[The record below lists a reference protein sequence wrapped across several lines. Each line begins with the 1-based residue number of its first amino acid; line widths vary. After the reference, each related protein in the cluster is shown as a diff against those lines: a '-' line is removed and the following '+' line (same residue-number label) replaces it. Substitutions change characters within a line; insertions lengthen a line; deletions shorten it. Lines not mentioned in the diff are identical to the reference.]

1 MTVMNNIK
9 RSNDIFTVIDIGN
22 TKVSSLIGSSA
33 KNNDIQVKVLGFGQ
47 HASLGITNGI
57 VTDMKEIAN
66 SIAKAVEG
74 AETMAGFPINKVTC
88 SLSGGR
94 PITKVTRNELKIENG
109 QVMKSDLAKIE
120 KMNKPKPIENY
131 KLLSSSVIK
140 YYIDNNT
147 PVDNPIGI
155 HTDNL
160 IVEISHIYGQKRVI
174 ENISSAIDL
183 CHLSIDKFI
192 ICSEASGVSTLIED
206 ERLNGAIV
214 IDLGGN
220 VTSIGVFIN
229 NKIIF
234 SDSIPIGGVHIT
246 SDIVRGLGTKAEDA
260 EKIKILYGSAL
271 SNETD
276 EYTKIDVPIIS
287 DEGEIIDQEI
297 PKAMLTAIIKPRIEE
312 IFELVKERLTF
323 LTLSASSINK
333 VILCGG
339 GANLNNVRELASS
352 YLNTNVRIG
361 RPIGLVDIPEIVHT
375 PTFSCLTG
383 LLIKSLQQEKLLI
396 SNKMNSGL
404 FNYFGRISDWL
415 DENL

>member
-1 MTVMNNIK
+1 MTVMSNIK
-9 RSNDIFTVIDIGN
+9 RSNDIFAVIDIGN
-22 TKVSSLIGSSA
+22 TKVSSLIGTSA
-33 KNNDIQVKVLGFGQ
+33 KNNDVQVKVLGFGQ

-94 PITKVTRNELKIENG
+94 PITKVTRGKLKIENG
-109 QVMKSDLAKIE
+109 QVMKSDIAKIQ
-120 KMNKPKPIENY
+120 KMNKPKIIENY
-131 KLLSSSVIK
+131 KFLSSSVIK

-160 IVEISHIYGQKRVI
+160 IVEISHIYGRKSII

-276 EYTKIDVPIIS
+276 EYTKIEVPIIS
-287 DEGEIIDQEI
+287 DEGEIVDQEI

-323 LTLSASSINK
+323 LTLSSSSINK

>member
-9 RSNDIFTVIDIGN
+9 RSNDIFAVIDIGN

-74 AETMAGFPINKVTC
+74 AEAMAGFPINKVTC

-220 VTSIGVFIN
+220 VTSVGVFIN

-276 EYTKIDVPIIS
+276 EYTKIEVPIIS

>member
-1 MTVMNNIK
+1 MTVMSNIK
-9 RSNDIFTVIDIGN
+9 RSNDIFAVIDIGN
-22 TKVSSLIGSSA
+22 TKVSSLIGTSA
-33 KNNDIQVKVLGFGQ
+33 KNNDVQVKVLGFGQ

-74 AETMAGFPINKVTC
+74 AETMAGFPINKVIC

-94 PITKVTRNELKIENG
+94 PITKVTRGKLKIENG
-109 QVMKSDLAKIE
+109 QVMKSDIAKIQ
-120 KMNKPKPIENY
+120 KMNKPKLIENY
-131 KLLSSSVIK
+131 KFLSSSVIK

-160 IVEISHIYGQKRVI
+160 IVEISHIYGRKSII

-206 ERLNGAIV
+206 EKLNGAIV

>member
-1 MTVMNNIK
+1 MTVMSNIK
-9 RSNDIFTVIDIGN
+9 RSNDIFAVIDIGN
-22 TKVSSLIGSSA
+22 TKVSSLIGLSTK
-33 KNNDIQVKVLGFGQ
+33 KNDVQVKVLGFGQ

-94 PITKVTRNELKIENG
+94 PITKVTRGKLKIENG
-109 QVMKSDLAKIE
+109 QVMKSDIAKIQ
-120 KMNKPKPIENY
+120 KMNKPKLIENY
-131 KLLSSSVIK
+131 KFLSSSVIK

-160 IVEISHIYGQKRVI
+160 IVEISHIYGQKRII

-276 EYTKIDVPIIS
+276 EYTKIEVPIIS

>member
-1 MTVMNNIK
+1 MTVMSNIK
-9 RSNDIFTVIDIGN
+9 RSNDIFAVIDIGN
-22 TKVSSLIGSSA
+22 TKVSSLIGTSA
-33 KNNDIQVKVLGFGQ
+33 KNNDVQVKVLGFGQ

-94 PITKVTRNELKIENG
+94 PITKVTRGKLKIENG
-109 QVMKSDLAKIE
+109 QVMKSDIAKIQ
-120 KMNKPKPIENY
+120 KMNKPKLIENY
-131 KLLSSSVIK
+131 KFLSSSVIK

-160 IVEISHIYGQKRVI
+160 IVEISHIYGQKRII

>member
-1 MTVMNNIK
+1 MTVMSNIK
-9 RSNDIFTVIDIGN
+9 RSNDIFAVIDIGN
-22 TKVSSLIGSSA
+22 TKVSSLIGTSA
-33 KNNDIQVKVLGFGQ
+33 KNNDVQVKVLGFGQ

-74 AETMAGFPINKVTC
+74 AETMAGFPINKVIC

-94 PITKVTRNELKIENG
+94 PITKVTRGKLKIENG
-109 QVMKSDLAKIE
+109 QVMKSDIAKIQ
-120 KMNKPKPIENY
+120 KMNKPKLIENY
-131 KLLSSSVIK
+131 KFLSSSIIK

-220 VTSIGVFIN
+220 VTSVGVFIN

-323 LTLSASSINK
+323 LTLSGSPINK

-396 SNKMNSGL
+396 SNKMNSSL

>member
-1 MTVMNNIK
+1 MTVMSNIK
-9 RSNDIFTVIDIGN
+9 RSNDIFAVIDIGN
-22 TKVSSLIGSSA
+22 TKVSSLIGTSA
-33 KNNDIQVKVLGFGQ
+33 KNNDVQVKVLGFGQ

-94 PITKVTRNELKIENG
+94 PITKVTRGKLKIENG
-109 QVMKSDLAKIE
+109 QVMKSDIAKIQ
-120 KMNKPKPIENY
+120 KMNKPKLIENY
-131 KLLSSSVIK
+131 KFLSSSVIK

-160 IVEISHIYGQKRVI
+160 IVEISHIYGQKRII

-276 EYTKIDVPIIS
+276 EYTKIEVPIIS

>member
-1 MTVMNNIK
+1 MTVISNIK
-9 RSNDIFTVIDIGN
+9 RSNDIFAVIDIGN
-22 TKVSSLIGSSA
+22 TKVSSLIGTSA
-33 KNNDIQVKVLGFGQ
+33 KNNDVQVKVLGFGQ

-94 PITKVTRNELKIENG
+94 PTTKVTRGKLKIENG
-109 QVMKSDLAKIE
+109 QVMKSDIAKIQ
-120 KMNKPKPIENY
+120 KMNKPKLIENY
-131 KLLSSSVIK
+131 KFLSSSVIK

-160 IVEISHIYGQKRVI
+160 IVEISHIYGQERII

-206 ERLNGAIV
+206 ERLHGAIV

-276 EYTKIDVPIIS
+276 EYTKIKVPIIS

-323 LTLSASSINK
+323 LTLNASSINK

>member
-1 MTVMNNIK
+1 MTVMSNIK
-9 RSNDIFTVIDIGN
+9 RSNDIFSVIDIGN
-22 TKVSSLIGSSA
+22 TKVSSLIGTSA
-33 KNNDIQVKVLGFGQ
+33 KNNDVQVKVLGFGQ

-94 PITKVTRNELKIENG
+94 PITKVTRGKLKIENG
-109 QVMKSDLAKIE
+109 QVMKSDIAKIQ
-120 KMNKPKPIENY
+120 KMNKPKLIENY
-131 KLLSSSVIK
+131 KFLSSSIIK

-276 EYTKIDVPIIS
+276 EYTKIEVPIIS

>member
-1 MTVMNNIK
+1 MTVMSNIK
-9 RSNDIFTVIDIGN
+9 RSNDIFAVIDIGN
-22 TKVSSLIGSSA
+22 TKVSSLIGTSA
-33 KNNDIQVKVLGFGQ
+33 KNNDVQVKVLGFGQ

-74 AETMAGFPINKVTC
+74 AETMAGFPVNRVIC

-94 PITKVTRNELKIENG
+94 PITKVSRNKLKIENG
-109 QVMKSDLAKIE
+109 QVTKSDIVKIQ
-120 KMNKPKPIENY
+120 KMNKPKLIENY
-131 KLLSSSVIK
+131 KFLSSSVIK

-160 IVEISHIYGQKRVI
+160 IVEISHIYGQKSII

-276 EYTKIDVPIIS
+276 EYTKIEVPIIS
-287 DEGEIIDQEI
+287 DEGEIVDPEI

-323 LTLSASSINK
+323 LTLSGSSINK

>member
-1 MTVMNNIK
+1 MTVMSNIK
-9 RSNDIFTVIDIGN
+9 RSNDIFAVIDIGN
-22 TKVSSLIGSSA
+22 TKVSSLIGTSA
-33 KNNDIQVKVLGFGQ
+33 KNNDVQVKVLGFGQ

-94 PITKVTRNELKIENG
+94 PITKVTRGKLKIENG
-109 QVMKSDLAKIE
+109 QVMKSDIAKIQ
-120 KMNKPKPIENY
+120 KMNKPKLIENY
-131 KLLSSSVIK
+131 KFLSSSVIK

-192 ICSEASGVSTLIED
+192 ICSEASGISTLIED

-276 EYTKIDVPIIS
+276 EYTKIEVPIIS
-287 DEGEIIDQEI
+287 DEGEIVDQEI

-323 LTLSASSINK
+323 LTLSSSSINK

>member
-1 MTVMNNIK
+1 MTVMSSIK
-9 RSNDIFTVIDIGN
+9 RSNDIFAVIDIGN
-22 TKVSSLIGSSA
+22 TKVSSLIGTSA
-33 KNNDIQVKVLGFGQ
+33 KNNDVQVKVLGFGQ

-74 AETMAGFPINKVTC
+74 AETMAGFPINKVIC

-94 PITKVTRNELKIENG
+94 PITKVTRGKLKIENG
-109 QVMKSDLAKIE
+109 QVMKSDIAKIQ
-120 KMNKPKPIENY
+120 KMNKPKLIENY
-131 KLLSSSVIK
+131 KFLSSSVIK

-160 IVEISHIYGQKRVI
+160 IVEISHIYGRKSII

-206 ERLNGAIV
+206 ERHNGAIV

-287 DEGEIIDQEI
+287 DEGEIVDQEI
-297 PKAMLTAIIKPRIEE
+297 PRAMLTAIIKPRIEE

-323 LTLSASSINK
+323 LTLSGSPINK

-361 RPIGLVDIPEIVHT
+361 RPIGLVDMPEIVHT

-404 FNYFGRISDWL
+404 FNYFGKISDWL

>member
-1 MTVMNNIK
+1 MTVMSNIK
-9 RSNDIFTVIDIGN
+9 RSNDIFAVIDIGN
-22 TKVSSLIGSSA
+22 TKVSSLIGTSA
-33 KNNDIQVKVLGFGQ
+33 KNNDVQVKVLGFGQ

-94 PITKVTRNELKIENG
+94 PITKVTRGKLKIENG
-109 QVMKSDLAKIE
+109 QVMKSDIAKIQ
-120 KMNKPKPIENY
+120 KINKPKLIENY
-131 KLLSSSVIK
+131 KFLSSSVIK

-160 IVEISHIYGQKRVI
+160 IVEISHIYGQKRII
-174 ENISSAIDL
+174 ENISSAIEL

-192 ICSEASGVSTLIED
+192 ICSEASGVSTLIEE

-220 VTSIGVFIN
+220 VTSVGVFIN

-276 EYTKIDVPIIS
+276 EYTKIEVPIIS
-287 DEGEIIDQEI
+287 DEGEIVDQEI

-323 LTLSASSINK
+323 LTLSSSSINK

>member
-1 MTVMNNIK
+1 MTVMSNIK
-9 RSNDIFTVIDIGN
+9 RSNDIFAVIDIGN
-22 TKVSSLIGSSA
+22 TKVSSLIGTSA
-33 KNNDIQVKVLGFGQ
+33 KNNDVQVKVLGFGQ

-74 AETMAGFPINKVTC
+74 AETMAGFPINKVIC

-94 PITKVTRNELKIENG
+94 PITKVTRGKLKIENG
-109 QVMKSDLAKIE
+109 QVMKSDIAKIQ
-120 KMNKPKPIENY
+120 KMNKPKLIENY
-131 KLLSSSVIK
+131 KFLSSSVIK

>member
-1 MTVMNNIK
+1 MTVMSNIK
-9 RSNDIFTVIDIGN
+9 RSNDIFAVIDIGN
-22 TKVSSLIGSSA
+22 TKVSSLIGTSA
-33 KNNDIQVKVLGFGQ
+33 KNNDVQVKVLGFGQ

-74 AETMAGFPINKVTC
+74 AETMAGFPINKVIC

-94 PITKVTRNELKIENG
+94 PITKVTRGKLKIENG
-109 QVMKSDLAKIE
+109 QVMKSDIAKIQ
-120 KMNKPKPIENY
+120 KMNKPKLIENY
-131 KLLSSSVIK
+131 KFLSSSVIK

-160 IVEISHIYGQKRVI
+160 IVEISHIYGQKSII

-276 EYTKIDVPIIS
+276 EYTKIEVPIIS

>member
-1 MTVMNNIK
+1 MTVMSNIK
-9 RSNDIFTVIDIGN
+9 RSNDIFAVIDIGN
-22 TKVSSLIGSSA
+22 TKVSSLIGTSA
-33 KNNDIQVKVLGFGQ
+33 KNNDVQVKVLGFGQ

-74 AETMAGFPINKVTC
+74 AETMAGFPINKVIC

-94 PITKVTRNELKIENG
+94 PITKVTRSKLKIENG
-109 QVMKSDLAKIE
+109 QVMKSDIVKIQ
-120 KMNKPKPIENY
+120 KMNKPKLIENY
-131 KLLSSSVIK
+131 KFLSSSVIK

-276 EYTKIDVPIIS
+276 EYTKIEVPIIS

-323 LTLSASSINK
+323 LTLSGSSINK

>member
-1 MTVMNNIK
+1 MTVMSNIK
-9 RSNDIFTVIDIGN
+9 RSNDIFAVIDIGN
-22 TKVSSLIGSSA
+22 TKVSSLIGTSA
-33 KNNDIQVKVLGFGQ
+33 KNNDVQVKVLGFGQ

-94 PITKVTRNELKIENG
+94 PITKVTRGKLKIENG
-109 QVMKSDLAKIE
+109 QVMKSDIAKIQ
-120 KMNKPKPIENY
+120 KMNKPKLIENY
-131 KLLSSSVIK
+131 KFLSSSVIK

-160 IVEISHIYGQKRVI
+160 IVEISHIYGQKRII
-174 ENISSAIDL
+174 ENISSAIEL

-276 EYTKIDVPIIS
+276 EYTKIEVPIIS

>member
-1 MTVMNNIK
+1 M
-9 RSNDIFTVIDIGN
+9 
-22 TKVSSLIGSSA
+22 
-33 KNNDIQVKVLGFGQ
+33 
-47 HASLGITNGI
+47 
-57 VTDMKEIAN
+57 
-66 SIAKAVEG
+66 
-74 AETMAGFPINKVTC
+74 
-88 SLSGGR
+88 
-94 PITKVTRNELKIENG
+94 
-109 QVMKSDLAKIE
+109 
-120 KMNKPKPIENY
+120 
-131 KLLSSSVIK
+131 
-140 YYIDNNT
+140 
-147 PVDNPIGI
+147 
-155 HTDNL
+155 
-160 IVEISHIYGQKRVI
+160 
-174 ENISSAIDL
+174 
-183 CHLSIDKFI
+183 
-192 ICSEASGVSTLIED
+192 
-206 ERLNGAIV
+206 
-214 IDLGGN
+214 
-220 VTSIGVFIN
+220 
-229 NKIIF
+229 
-234 SDSIPIGGVHIT
+234 
-246 SDIVRGLGTKAEDA
+246 GTKAEDA
-260 EKIKILYGSAL
+260 EKIKILYDSAL

-276 EYTKIDVPIIS
+276 EYTKIEVPIIS

-323 LTLSASSINK
+323 LTLSESSINK

>member
-1 MTVMNNIK
+1 MTVMSNIK
-9 RSNDIFTVIDIGN
+9 RSNDIFAVIDIGN
-22 TKVSSLIGSSA
+22 TKVSSLIGTSA
-33 KNNDIQVKVLGFGQ
+33 KNNDVQVKVLGFGQ

-74 AETMAGFPINKVTC
+74 AETMAGFPINKVIC

-94 PITKVTRNELKIENG
+94 PITKVTRGELKIENG
-109 QVMKSDLAKIE
+109 QVMKSDIAKIQ
-120 KMNKPKPIENY
+120 KMNKPKLIENY
-131 KLLSSSVIK
+131 KFLSSSVIK

-206 ERLNGAIV
+206 ERLHGAIV

-220 VTSIGVFIN
+220 ITSIGVFIN

-276 EYTKIDVPIIS
+276 EYTKIEVPIIS

>member
-1 MTVMNNIK
+1 MTVMSNIK
-9 RSNDIFTVIDIGN
+9 RSNDIFAVIDIGN
-22 TKVSSLIGSSA
+22 TKVSSLIGTSA
-33 KNNDIQVKVLGFGQ
+33 KNNDVQVKVLGFGQ

-74 AETMAGFPINKVTC
+74 AETMAGFPINKVIC

-94 PITKVTRNELKIENG
+94 PITKVTRGKLKIENG
-109 QVMKSDLAKIE
+109 QVMKSDIFKIQ
-120 KMNKPKPIENY
+120 KMNKPKLIENY
-131 KLLSSSVIK
+131 KFLSSSIIK

-220 VTSIGVFIN
+220 VTSIGGFIN

-276 EYTKIDVPIIS
+276 EYTKIEVPIIS
-287 DEGEIIDQEI
+287 DEGEIVDQEI

-323 LTLSASSINK
+323 LTLSGSSINK

-339 GANLNNVRELASS
+339 GANLNNVRELAAS

>member
-1 MTVMNNIK
+1 MTVMSNIK
-9 RSNDIFTVIDIGN
+9 RSNDIFAVIDIGN
-22 TKVSSLIGSSA
+22 TKVSSLIGTSA
-33 KNNDIQVKVLGFGQ
+33 KNNDVQVKVLGFGQ

-94 PITKVTRNELKIENG
+94 PITKVTRGKLKIENG
-109 QVMKSDLAKIE
+109 QVMKSDIAKIQ
-120 KMNKPKPIENY
+120 KMNKPKLIENY
-131 KLLSSSVIK
+131 KFLSSSVIK

-160 IVEISHIYGQKRVI
+160 IVEISHIYGRKSII

-312 IFELVKERLTF
+312 IFEIVKERLTF
-323 LTLSASSINK
+323 LTLSGSSINK